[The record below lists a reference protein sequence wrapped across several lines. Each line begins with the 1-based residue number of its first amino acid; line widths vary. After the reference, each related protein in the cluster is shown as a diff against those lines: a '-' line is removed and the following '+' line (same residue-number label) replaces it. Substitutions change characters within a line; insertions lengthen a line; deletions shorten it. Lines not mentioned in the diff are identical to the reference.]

1 MQLPSLLIQSLQQT
15 KGFDESAFTAVH
27 QSGKQVISVR
37 LNPFK
42 QLNAASSKKD
52 NGAADNYPPLVSNNL
67 AGKVPWCSNGIYL
80 SQRPSF
86 TADPLFHAGA
96 YYVQEASSMFLETA
110 LLQSADLGKPVRV
123 LDLCAAPGG
132 KSTLLQSLLGA
143 DSLLVSNE
151 VIKTRVNI
159 LAENITKWG
168 AANVIVTNN
177 DPRDFQRLENYFD
190 VMVVDAPCSGSGLFR
205 KDPAAINEWSEQNV
219 ALCSQRQQR
228 ILADA
233 LPALK
238 EDGLL
243 IYSTCSYSEQ
253 EDEAI
258 ADWLAEEMK
267 METVQLKLPQE
278 WGIVETQSNRS
289 NAFGYRFYP
298 NRVKGEGFFI
308 ALFKKTTGTGEWNIG
323 KQKNKLDKP
332 GAKELSVLQP
342 FLHHPDDLFFIRQK
356 ETILAMPHFFEA
368 DLLAVQQALYIKKAG
383 VSLGTVIRDELI
395 PDHELALSR
404 VIDPLLPA
412 IEVDVETA
420 LQYLRRQDISLA
432 SDARGWALLTQQ
444 GLPLGWVKILPNRIN
459 NYYPKEWRILNK

>member
-27 QSGKQVISVR
+27 QSGEQVISVR

-110 LLQSADLGKPVRV
+110 LLQSADFSRPLRV

-132 KSTLLQSLLGA
+132 KSTLLQSLLGE

-190 VMVVDAPCSGSGLFR
+190 VIVVDAPCSGSGLFR

-278 WGIVETQSNRS
+278 WGIVETQSHRS
-289 NAFGYRFYP
+289 DAYGYRFYP
-298 NRVKGEGFFI
+298 NKVKGEGFFI
-308 ALFKKTTGTGEWNIG
+308 ALFKKATGTGEWNMG
-323 KQKNKLDKP
+323 KLKHKLDKP
-332 GAKELSVLQP
+332 GAKELSVLKP

-356 ETILAMPHFFEA
+356 ETILAMPHCFETN
-368 DLLAVQQALYIKKAG
+368 LLAVQQALYIKKAG

-420 LQYLRRQDISLA
+420 LQYLRRQDINLA

-444 GLPLGWVKILPNRIN
+444 ALPLGWVKILPNRIN

>member
-1 MQLPSLLIQSLQQT
+1 MQLPLLLIQSLRQV
-15 KGFDESAFTAVH
+15 KGFDENAFMAVH
-27 QSGKQVISVR
+27 QSGEQVISVR
-37 LNPFK
+37 LNPLK
-42 QLNAASSKKD
+42 QLNAASSKQD
-52 NGAADNYPPLVSNNL
+52 NKAADNYPTLVLNNQ
-67 AGKVPWCSNGIYL
+67 AGKVPWCSNGVYL

-110 LLQSADLGKPVRV
+110 LLQGTDLSKPLRV

-132 KSTLLQSLLGA
+132 KSTLLQSLLGT

-177 DPRDFQRLENYFD
+177 DPRDFQRLQNYFD

-205 KDPAAINEWSEQNV
+205 KDPAAISEWSEQNV

-238 EDGLL
+238 DNGLL
-243 IYSTCSYSEQ
+243 IFSTCSYSEQ

-267 METVQLKLPQE
+267 MESVQLKLPQD
-278 WGIVETQSNRS
+278 WGIVETQSPRS
-289 NAFGYRFYP
+289 NAYGYRFYP

-308 ALFKKTTGTGEWNIG
+308 ALFKKEAGTGEWNMG
-323 KQKNKLDKP
+323 KQKNKPDKP
-332 GAKELSVLQP
+332 STKELSVLKP
-342 FLHHPDDLFFIRQK
+342 FLHHPDDLFFIKQK
-356 ETILAMPHFFEA
+356 DNILAVPHFFET

-383 VSLGTVIRDELI
+383 VNLGTVIRDELI

-404 VIDPLLPA
+404 IIDPLLPA

-420 LQYLRRQDISLA
+420 LQYLRRQDINLA
-432 SDARGWALLTQQ
+432 SDTRGWALLTHQ